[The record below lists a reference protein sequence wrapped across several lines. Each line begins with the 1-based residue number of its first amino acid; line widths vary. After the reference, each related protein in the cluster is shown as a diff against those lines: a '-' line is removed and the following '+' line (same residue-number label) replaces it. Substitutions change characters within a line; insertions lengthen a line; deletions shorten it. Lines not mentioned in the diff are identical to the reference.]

1 MEQNKVRTYLL
12 YAFGE
17 ILLVMIG
24 ILLALQVN
32 NWNEERNKEA
42 RASQLATSLIS
53 EFNDNL
59 NQLDNL
65 FDIHNTT
72 QNASMYLLGVRE
84 RNENISFDES
94 KLNNRWSKNYLNA
107 EYVEKAVI
115 DTLWRTGFMWTYD
128 PVNGA
133 LRSGISSGDI
143 NLFKNDSLKAKLFAW
158 EDLVK
163 DLDEEE
169 TRLINQEIEITP
181 FKDRFIP
188 MMYMIH
194 IISNGQVPPSNF
206 QPEIIE
212 LLHHPDFENYLMGK
226 LSEILN
232 IKAEMRVLED
242 EAKQI
247 INLLQEELD

>member
-1 MEQNKVRTYLL
+1 MEQNKTRSYIL
-12 YAFGE
+12 YAVGE

-32 NWNEERNKEA
+32 NWNQERNNEVRA
-42 RASQLATSLIS
+42 RQLATSLIS

-59 NQLDNL
+59 NQLEYL
-65 FDIHNTT
+65 FDIHNAT

-94 KLNNRWSKNYLNA
+94 KLRNRWSENFLNA
-107 EYVEKAVI
+107 EYEEEAVL
-115 DTLWRTGFMWTYD
+115 DTLWRTGSMWTYD

-181 FKDRFIP
+181 FKDKFIP
-188 MMYMIH
+188 GMYVAH
-194 IISNGQVPPSNF
+194 FISDGRIPPSNF
-206 QPEIIE
+206 KPVIKE

-242 EAKQI
+242 EAEQI
-247 INLLQEELD
+247 IELLELELV